1 MMARKLLMYCE
12 IVAAAVL
19 ATCAVVS
26 IGAGVVS
33 RGAGAHHRG
42 SDPVI
47 LGIAL
52 LAAAAAFGLGVWGLR
67 NEKRPRWLLQ
77 LFPAVV
83 VGAALWVSWSR

>member
-1 MMARKLLMYCE
+1 MMARKFLMYCE

-26 IGAGVVS
+26 IGAGVVA
-33 RGAGAHHRG
+33 RYAGARHRG
-42 SDPVI
+42 NDPII

-52 LAAAAAFGLGVWGLR
+52 LVAAAAFGLGAWGLR
-67 NEKRPRWLLQ
+67 DAKRSRWLLQ

-83 VGAALWVSWSR
+83 VGGILWISWRS